1 MRSLSDVQPGQS
13 IGRYEFLVPIAEG
26 GMASVWAA
34 RMKGSRG
41 FQKNLAIKM
50 MLAKLSDDPM
60 FEEMFLDE
68 ARIASRIHHPNVVE
82 IFDLGEENEV
92 LYIVM
97 EYVDGEP
104 LSAIWRTALK
114 KSGMPIGIA
123 VRIIADAAAGL
134 HAAHELVDEDGKQV
148 GLVHRDVSPQNIL
161 VTYDGNVKIV
171 DFGVVLAHGRESAKT
186 GVGTVKGKASY
197 MSPEQA
203 LGQTVDRRTDLFAL
217 GIVLYQLTTG
227 RHPFKGESEVAT
239 LRNILDQ
246 PCPPPSQH
254 VPSYPKTLEAVV
266 MKALEKDPNRRFQT
280 CAEFEAAL
288 DRVMPPTA
296 PRVRPAD
303 VGRFVREVVGE
314 RGERRRDALKS
325 AVKLADE
332 QWANQAEAQRL
343 MARPVHDIGM
353 TGQFSAVQG
362 LPSGMYPLEGLP
374 PPSRPSIN
382 PSTGS
387 QPSITSIASPGVY
400 ASMPPSGATAA
411 PKKAPVL
418 AMVAA
423 SLVVVL
429 GLGGGVFAATR
440 SRGSKAA
447 SPPPPVAA
455 KTAEA
460 PSASVSVAAPS
471 VTSAPAAQST
481 AATIDALPSVAAAHG
496 TTRQA
501 GPAPE
506 PRAGAAEK
514 EPKPEKETKPKPPS
528 GFAPPPLQK
537 PDFLSRR
544 EREIRSLAA
553 AWLARGDA
561 RARGMC
567 PRGER
572 SPAGRRR
579 LVGATRRRRREGR
592 ALDLCAEAARR
603 RSRHGAGGGWRAARV
618 GSGR

>member
-41 FQKNLAIKM
+41 FQKHLAIKM
-50 MLAKLSDDPM
+50 MLGKLSDDPM

-104 LSAIWRTALK
+104 LSAIWRTSLK
-114 KSGMPIGIA
+114 KQGMPIGIA

-134 HAAHELVDEDGKQV
+134 HAAHELLDEDGAPV

-161 VTYDGNVKIV
+161 VTYDGNVKSV

-186 GVGTVKGKASY
+186 SVGTVKGKASY

-203 LGQTVDRRTDLFAL
+203 MGKSVDRRTDLFAL
-217 GIVLYQLTTG
+217 AIVLYQLTTG
-227 RHPFKGESEVAT
+227 RHPFKGDGDVAT

-246 PCPPPSQH
+246 PCPPPSSY

-266 MKALEKDPNRRFQT
+266 LKALEKDPVRRFQT

-332 QWANQAEAQRL
+332 QWANHAEAQRL

-362 LPSGMYPLEGLP
+362 LPSGLIPLEGLP
-374 PPSRPSIN
+374 PPSRPSIY

-387 QPSITSIASPGVY
+387 QPSITSVASPGVY
-400 ASMPPSGATAA
+400 SSTPPSGATPL
-411 PKKAPVL
+411 PKKTPVG
-418 AMVAA
+418 AIVAGG
-423 SLVVVL
+423 LVVAL

-440 SRGSKAA
+440 AKSDPRAA
-447 SPPPPVAA
+447 ALPAR
-455 KTAEA
+455 T
-460 PSASVSVAAPS
+460 PSAAA
-471 VTSAPAAQST
+471 VTSAPTPSASAAP
-481 AATIDALPSVAAAHG
+481 AASAAPTPTLSASSAAPDSIDALPTVGHGPVHPVAV
-496 TTRQA
+496 T
-501 GPAPE
+501 
-506 PRAGAAEK
+506 AAEPPRPIAEK
-514 EPKPEKETKPKPPS
+514 DPKPDKETKPDKPRPPS
-528 GFAPPPLQK
+528 GFAPPPLLK
-537 PDFLSRR
+537 PDF
-544 EREIRSLAA
+544 
-553 AWLARGDA
+553 
-561 RARGMC
+561 
-567 PRGER
+567 
-572 SPAGRRR
+572 
-579 LVGATRRRRREGR
+579 
-592 ALDLCAEAARR
+592 
-603 RSRHGAGGGWRAARV
+603 
-618 GSGR
+618 

>member
-114 KSGMPIGIA
+114 KQGMPIGIA

-134 HAAHELVDEDGKQV
+134 HAAHELTDEDGTQV

-203 LGQTVDRRTDLFAL
+203 LGQPVDRRTDLFAL

-227 RHPFKGESEVAT
+227 RHPFKGESDVGT

-246 PCPPPSQH
+246 PCPPPSSH

-266 MKALEKDPNRRFQT
+266 LKALEKDPNRRFQS

-314 RGERRRDALKS
+314 RGERRRDALKA

-332 QWANQAEAQRL
+332 HWANQAEAQRL

-362 LPSGMYPLEGLP
+362 LPSGLIPLEGLP

-387 QPSITSIASPGVY
+387 QPSITSVASPGVY
-400 ASMPPSGATAA
+400 ASMPPSGPTAP
-411 PKKAPVL
+411 PKKAPIGAL
-418 AMVAA
+418 VAA
-423 SLVVVL
+423 GLVVAI

-440 SRGSKAA
+440 ARGGSKVA
-447 SPPPPVAA
+447 SQPPTP
-455 KTAEA
+455 
-460 PSASVSVAAPS
+460 PSAAIAKVVEVPTASASATSQAATPTPSATATAAPGTVEALPTVGHGPTRAVAVAAPEPAR
-471 VTSAPAAQST
+471 TAP
-481 AATIDALPSVAAAHG
+481 
-496 TTRQA
+496 
-501 GPAPE
+501 
-506 PRAGAAEK
+506 EK
-514 EPKPEKETKPKPPS
+514 EPKPDKETKPKPPS

-537 PDFLSRR
+537 PDF
-544 EREIRSLAA
+544 
-553 AWLARGDA
+553 
-561 RARGMC
+561 
-567 PRGER
+567 
-572 SPAGRRR
+572 
-579 LVGATRRRRREGR
+579 
-592 ALDLCAEAARR
+592 
-603 RSRHGAGGGWRAARV
+603 
-618 GSGR
+618 